1 MSDCDTHVICYE
13 KIFMSSFGKYFVNY
27 ILIIHLI
34 TITVNAFSRSFVV
47 TDNEPLQRFDHT
59 FFWEPVLF
67 DCGQFLQC
75 VQKLI
80 STKDQYR

>member
-1 MSDCDTHVICYE
+1 MSDCDTRDFYE
-13 KIFMSSFGKYFVNY
+13 KILMSSFDKYFVNY

-47 TDNEPLQRFDHT
+47 TDNEPLRRFNHT
-59 FFWEPVLF
+59 FLGEPVLF
-67 DCGQFLQC
+67 ECGQFFQC
-75 VQKLI
+75 VPKLI

>member
-1 MSDCDTHVICYE
+1 
-13 KIFMSSFGKYFVNY
+13 MSSFDKYFVNY

-47 TDNEPLQRFDHT
+47 TDNEPLRRFNHT
-59 FFWEPVLF
+59 FLGEPVLF
-67 DCGQFLQC
+67 ECGQFFQC
-75 VQKLI
+75 VPKLI

>member
-13 KIFMSSFGKYFVNY
+13 KILMSSFDKYFVNY

-34 TITVNAFSRSFVV
+34 TIIVNAFSRSFVV
-47 TDNEPLQRFDHT
+47 TDNEPLRRFNHT
-59 FFWEPVLF
+59 FLGEPVLF
-67 DCGQFLQC
+67 ECGQFFQC
-75 VQKLI
+75 VPKLI

>member
-13 KIFMSSFGKYFVNY
+13 KILMSSFDKYFVNY

-47 TDNEPLQRFDHT
+47 TDNEPLRRFNHT
-59 FFWEPVLF
+59 FLGEPVLF
-67 DCGQFLQC
+67 ECGQFFQC
-75 VQKLI
+75 VPKLI